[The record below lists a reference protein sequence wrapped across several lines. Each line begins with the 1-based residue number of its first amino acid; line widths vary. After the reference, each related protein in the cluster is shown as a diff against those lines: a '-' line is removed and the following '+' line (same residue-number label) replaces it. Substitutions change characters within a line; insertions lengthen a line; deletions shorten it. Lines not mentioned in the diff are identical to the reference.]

1 MAWYA
6 VQHKPAQAERA
17 LANLENQ
24 GIECFFPEIDVETIQ
39 RGKRQMRREPLFRG
53 YLFINLELT
62 DPVWHKLRPTRGVVR
77 VVSFGNRPAPIA
89 DEVIQSIREGMD
101 ATAEAGGIHKGDR
114 LEILEGPFRGLNAV
128 FQEYD
133 GETRALVLI
142 DFLQKQHRVS
152 MDLDQVRPG

>member
-17 LANLENQ
+17 LANLEYQ
-24 GIECFFPEIDVETIQ
+24 GVECFFPEIDVETIQ
-39 RGKRQMRREPLFRG
+39 RGKRRIRREPLFRG

-62 DPVWHKLRPTRGVVR
+62 DPVWHKLRSTRGVVR
-77 VVSFGNRPAPIA
+77 VVSFGNRPAPIE
-89 DEVIQSIREGMD
+89 DDVIQSIREGLD
-101 ATAEAGGIHKGDR
+101 SAAEAGGIRRGDK
-114 LEILEGPFRGLNAV
+114 LDILEGPFRGLNAV

-133 GETRALVLI
+133 GEARAMVLI

-152 MDLDQVRPG
+152 MELNQVAPG

>member
-6 VQHKPAQAERA
+6 VQHKPAQPKRA

-24 GIECFFPEIDVETIQ
+24 GIECFYPEIDVETIRQ
-39 RGKRQMRREPLFRG
+39 GKRSFKREPLFRG

-62 DPVWHKLRPTRGVVR
+62 DPVWHKLRSTRGVVR
-77 VVSFGNRPAPIA
+77 VVSFGNKPA
-89 DEVIQSIREGMD
+89 VIEDDIINQIREGLEK
-101 ATAEAGGIHKGDR
+101 AEEAGGIKAGDQ

-133 GETRALVLI
+133 GETRAMVLI

-152 MDLDQVRPG
+152 MDLQSVRPV

>member
-17 LANLENQ
+17 LANLEYQ
-24 GIECFFPEIDVETIQ
+24 GIECFFPQIDVETIQ
-39 RGKRQMRREPLFRG
+39 RGKRCLRREPLFRG

-62 DPVWHKLRPTRGVVR
+62 DPVWHKLRSTRGVVR
-77 VVSFGNRPAPIA
+77 VVSFGNKPAPIA
-89 DEVIQSIREGMD
+89 DEIIESIRKGLES
-101 ATAEAGGIHKGDR
+101 TAEAGGIRKGDR

-133 GETRALVLI
+133 GETRAMVLI
-142 DFLQKQHRVS
+142 DFLQKQHRVT

>member
-17 LANLENQ
+17 LANLEYQ
-24 GIECFFPEIDVETIQ
+24 GVECFFPQIDVETIQ
-39 RGKRQMRREPLFRG
+39 RGKRCMRRAPLFRG
-53 YLFINLELT
+53 YLFINLELS
-62 DPVWHKLRPTRGVVR
+62 DPVWHKLRSTRGVVR

-89 DEVIQSIREGMD
+89 DEIIQSIRDGL
-101 ATAEAGGIHKGDR
+101 ATAAEAGGIHKGDR
-114 LEILEGPFRGLNAV
+114 MEILEGPFRGLNAV

-133 GETRALVLI
+133 GETRAMVLI